1 MIKSIA
7 RKRGE
12 ALKALSEVRGGAAAN
27 GIVSGVFAQAGTS
40 ELKELALDKIAVA
53 ESEAQAIQD
62 EFQKVRRS
70 ASTLSSQGKFAK
82 EIDFAEHAVESQLK
96 KDHASAQ
103 LISAETTLLGKASAS
118 LNKAADLQ
126 KKMQSERAN
135 RKNEFSA
142 ARAAASVEHK
152 SQSATAAL
160 RSFATGMATMVK
172 ADTAER
178 KGLALDQKSAAESEA
193 QAIKDEFQ
201 EGRRS
206 VSTVSSQ
213 GRFAKEVD
221 FAKDAVESE
230 LKKAGASSQF
240 ISEEKALLE
249 KASAA
254 LHKGADLQT
263 KLQSERAHDKQKL
276 STDRAASSVEHESH
290 AGSAALRSFATGM
303 ATVVDDDT
311 AKIKATES
319 VRGRAMEAL
328 TEVKASAATKGKVS
342 QLLAQAETLERKE
355 LALDKRSLAESEAQA
370 SKNGYKGALRS
381 TATSSA
387 QAQVA
392 KDVDFVENAVE
403 FQLKKDNAPGQLIT
417 EERNLLRKVSAIA
430 HRGAEPRTKKQ
441 TERVYEHKG
450 LATVSTGTIVS
461 AESQSAARALRAHA
475 EGMATVVKNDQ
486 AEIKETDNV
495 QAEVMKDL
503 SEAKANVGEKTQ
515 VSDVMAKLE
524 SLERHTLSLD
534 EKSRA
539 DAAKEAFH
547 QSARGNLRAVK
558 RGMQTVAKE
567 DQQSLHSFQD
577 LEGKAKSALEGSSAN
592 DETKRKVE
600 GLLASVVKLQRN
612 VVSHEVDSVEVM
624 NDSVSDQRSQ
634 QGVSSQVTLE
644 RLEASNVELKRKN
657 SALKKEHA
665 NLLREKTLMR
675 DNTQLETENAELNQ
689 ENTELRREMD

>member
-172 ADTAER
+172 EDTAEIKATENVRGQAMEALAEVKASEATKGKVLDLLSQAETSER

-230 LKKAGASSQF
+230 LKKDGASSQF

-319 VRGRAMEAL
+319 VRGRAMEGL

-370 SKNGYKGALRS
+370 SKHGYKGALRS

-430 HRGAEPRTKKQ
+430 HRGAEPRTKK
-441 TERVYEHKG
+441 
-450 LATVSTGTIVS
+450 AN
-461 AESQSAARALRAHA
+461 RAGLRAQGTRNRLNRHDCQCRAA
-475 EGMATVVKNDQ
+475 ECCK
-486 AEIKETDNV
+486 
-495 QAEVMKDL
+495 
-503 SEAKANVGEKTQ
+503 
-515 VSDVMAKLE
+515 
-524 SLERHTLSLD
+524 
-534 EKSRA
+534 
-539 DAAKEAFH
+539 
-547 QSARGNLRAVK
+547 
-558 RGMQTVAKE
+558 
-567 DQQSLHSFQD
+567 
-577 LEGKAKSALEGSSAN
+577 SSAC
-592 DETKRKVE
+592 
-600 GLLASVVKLQRN
+600 AC
-612 VVSHEVDSVEVM
+612 
-624 NDSVSDQRSQ
+624 
-634 QGVSSQVTLE
+634 QGHGH
-644 RLEASNVELKRKN
+644 RG
-657 SALKKEHA
+657 
-665 NLLREKTLMR
+665 
-675 DNTQLETENAELNQ
+675 
-689 ENTELRREMD
+689 